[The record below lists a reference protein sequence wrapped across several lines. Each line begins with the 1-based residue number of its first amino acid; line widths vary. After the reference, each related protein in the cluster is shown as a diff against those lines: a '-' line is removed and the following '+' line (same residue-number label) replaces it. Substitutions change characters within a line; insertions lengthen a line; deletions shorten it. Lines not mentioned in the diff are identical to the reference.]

1 MPFLVIALLAAA
13 VLPVTPQIAVD
24 GSKPPSPILDPGSRQ
39 APALGGVEPFK
50 RAQALHAPPQ
60 PAAEP
65 LTLDQALSLAEQSSP
80 VLSEAAAQVEQAKA
94 GIQSARAY
102 LNPSFEFISGNQRAR
117 PIDTPGVPG
126 LLGHYGVSQT
136 LEIPLERR
144 ARIRASRF
152 QLGSAEYLAAGVHL
166 SVVAEVKRAFY
177 GVLRRREEVGHAREN
192 LALVEEL
199 RRRVGVRV
207 QVGEAGRLELTRAEA
222 ELSRA
227 RALVSAA
234 EIELANS
241 QALLRAVIGAAPGVT
256 YDLQG
261 DLDNR
266 VNLAPLGELRQ
277 LVLAKHP
284 AVAESKTLTLRSRA
298 VVEDQRAL
306 RIPQPTFFGEYES
319 QPDIT
324 FYRFGVVVP
333 LPLWDRRKGPIAE
346 AEAQVRRSEAVT
358 RRRQLEIIAAL
369 ERAYD
374 QYQLSDEQVETVQKG
389 SLREA
394 EAAVEA
400 AQAAYKFGER
410 GILEVL
416 DAQRVLQG
424 VRGDLLNAMYARQ
437 SALIDLEELG
447 AAP

>member
-1 MPFLVIALLAAA
+1 LP
-13 VLPVTPQIAVD
+13 LPVSQ
-24 GSKPPSPILDPGSRQ
+24 L
-39 APALGGVEPFK
+39 
-50 RAQALHAPPQ
+50 
-60 PAAEP
+60 

-80 VLSEAAAQVEQAKA
+80 ILSEVAAQVGQAKA
-94 GIQSARAY
+94 GIQSASAY
-102 LNPSFEFISGNQRAR
+102 LNPSFQILAGNQGAR
-117 PIDTPGVPG
+117 PIRTPGVPG
-126 LLGHYGVSQT
+126 PLLHFSATQT

-144 ARIRASRF
+144 ARIRVSRF
-152 QLGSAEYLAAGVHL
+152 QLGSTEYLAAGVHL
-166 SVVAEVKRAFY
+166 SVVADVKRAFY
-177 GVLRRREEVGHAREN
+177 DVLRRREEVGHAREN
-192 LALVEEL
+192 LALVEDL

-241 QALLRAVIGAAPGVT
+241 QASLRAVIGAAPGVT

-266 VNLAPLGELRQ
+266 VDLAPLGELRRM
-277 LVLAKHP
+277 VLAQHP
-284 AVAESKTLTLRSRA
+284 ALAEAKTLTLRSEA
-298 VVEDQRAL
+298 LVQDQRAL
-306 RIPQPTFFGEYES
+306 RIPQPTFYGEYEH

-324 FYRFGVVVP
+324 YYRVGVIVP

-346 AEAQVRRSEAVT
+346 AEAQVRRSEAIT
-358 RRRQLEIIAAL
+358 RRRELEIVAAL

-394 EAAVEA
+394 EAAVDA
-400 AQAAYKFGER
+400 ARAAYKFGER

-424 VRGDLLNAMYARQ
+424 VRDDLLNAMYARQ

-447 AAP
+447 AAR